1 MFYTW
6 RRRILGVK
14 KLGTTDNFPVQPL
27 GRGFVVQIVEQ
38 CYVIVMR
45 FTDSSVTSST
55 TFTEERELAIV
66 RSNIELRLF

>member
-45 FTDSSVTSST
+45 FTDFSYMLHYVYRGKGISYS
-55 TFTEERELAIV
+55 EI
-66 RSNIELRLF
+66 